1 MSGARRRRISF
12 ISRNVI
18 SVPGSEE
25 EGMIFACTDPA
36 CRYMAEGESG
46 EYPVCPKCGGL
57 MLNVP
62 EEKLTGEQWADLGVF
77 WSRQE
82 EEDTGGRSLYCFQKA
97 TEAGNA
103 CGMTNLAIYQEN
115 GWGLEKDLSTAAWLY
130 EQAAEDS
137 VMCRRFVP
145 AGPCVSSTVLE
156 RTGIPEEAFRYCYLT
171 AAEVGFDRAQMKVG
185 FCFETGFGTEKDE
198 EQEFF
203 WYQSAALQHFAP
215 GETEVG
221 RCYEFGKGVAADPGL
236 LAASWYKKAAE
247 QGYPDGEC
255 CYGVCLEQGV
265 GVGKKTRRKPFSGI
279 RRQLFTGMPQE

>member
-1 MSGARRRRISF
+1 
-12 ISRNVI
+12 
-18 SVPGSEE
+18 
-25 EGMIFACTDPA
+25 MIFACTDPA

-130 EQAAEDS
+130 EQAAELGY
-137 VMCRRFVP
+137 VP
-145 AGPCVSSTVLE
+145 AFYQLGRCFQYGLGKD
-156 RTGIPEEAFRYCYLT
+156 RDPEEAFHCYLT

-221 RCYEFGKGVAADPGL
+221 RVSE
-236 LAASWYKKAAE
+236 W
-247 QGYPDGEC
+247 
-255 CYGVCLEQGV
+255 
-265 GVGKKTRRKPFSGI
+265 KKTRRKPFSGI

>member
-1 MSGARRRRISF
+1 
-12 ISRNVI
+12 
-18 SVPGSEE
+18 
-25 EGMIFACTDPA
+25 MIFACTDPA

-130 EQAAEDS
+130 EQAAGARLCAG
-137 VMCRRFVP
+137 VLP
-145 AGPCVSSTVLE
+145 AGPVFPVRSWKGPGSGGGLSLLSH
-156 RTGIPEEAFRYCYLT
+156 GGGS
-171 AAEVGFDRAQMKVG
+171 GF
-185 FCFETGFGTEKDE
+185 
-198 EQEFF
+198 
-203 WYQSAALQHFAP
+203 
-215 GETEVG
+215 
-221 RCYEFGKGVAADPGL
+221 
-236 LAASWYKKAAE
+236 
-247 QGYPDGEC
+247 
-255 CYGVCLEQGV
+255 
-265 GVGKKTRRKPFSGI
+265 
-279 RRQLFTGMPQE
+279 

>member
-1 MSGARRRRISF
+1 
-12 ISRNVI
+12 
-18 SVPGSEE
+18 
-25 EGMIFACTDPA
+25 MIFACTDPA

-130 EQAAEDS
+130 EQAAELGY
-137 VMCRRFVP
+137 VP
-145 AGPCVSSTVLE
+145 AFYQLGRCFQYGLGKD
-156 RTGIPEEAFRYCYLT
+156 RDPEEAFHCYLT

-185 FCFETGFGTEKDE
+185 FF
-198 EQEFF
+198 
-203 WYQSAALQHFAP
+203 
-215 GETEVG
+215 
-221 RCYEFGKGVAADPGL
+221 
-236 LAASWYKKAAE
+236 
-247 QGYPDGEC
+247 
-255 CYGVCLEQGV
+255 
-265 GVGKKTRRKPFSGI
+265 
-279 RRQLFTGMPQE
+279 